1 MNARTAKKIQGNM
14 PVDPHRKPSEQ
25 SRYHDGQIVAA
36 GRAFVRSLRRFKRR
50 DPSMTGP
57 AKWQP
62 RDARRPLSEWNFGR
76 LHVQTDRARKRI
88 AKLEATWR
96 KPADWPTS

>member
-14 PVDPHRKPSEQ
+14 PINPWLKPSAQ
-25 SRYHDGQIVAA
+25 KPYSDGQIIAA
-36 GRAFVRSLRRFKRR
+36 SVTFTRSLRRFKRR

-88 AKLEATWR
+88 AKLETSWGRAN
-96 KPADWPTS
+96 WPTS

>member
-1 MNARTAKKIQGNM
+1 MNARTAKKVYGNM
-14 PVDPHRKPSEQ
+14 PLDPYRKPSEQ
-25 SRYHDGQIVAA
+25 TRYHDGQIIAA
-36 GRAFVRSLRRFKRR
+36 GVAFRRSLYRFKRR

-57 AKWQP
+57 AKWPP

-88 AKLEATWR
+88 AKLE
-96 KPADWPTS
+96 TSWGRAN